1 MSTDRRGRPFDGL
14 GDSLCRSPD
23 DFGDTLRGIVA
34 DQYTCLAELRRDD
47 RAIEGLP
54 VRLVI
59 ALVVGVACLSVMLN
73 MISGVQGLA
82 VAELDVRPEP
92 EVTTPGEQDLTL
104 TVVDPDGR
112 PVAGA
117 TVVVAG
123 DTARLDGV
131 ATARTGDDG
140 VATVTVDP
148 TLGPNRE
155 QGTLSID
162 IKPPA
167 GDRYEDRRGNT
178 RVLVVES

>member
-1 MSTDRRGRPFDGL
+1 MSPDTPRSLRVAVRGRIR
-14 GDSLCRSPD
+14 SLA
-23 DFGDTLRGIVA
+23 A
-34 DQYTCLAELRRDD
+34 DERRRFAELRRDD

-59 ALVVGVACLSVMLN
+59 ALVVGVASLSVMLN

-82 VAELDVRPEP
+82 VTELDARPTP
-92 EVTTPGEQDLTL
+92 EVTTPGEQELSV

-131 ATARTGDDG
+131 ATARTGANG
-140 VATVTVDP
+140 TATVVVAP
-148 TLGPNRE
+148 ALGPNRE
-155 QGTLSID
+155 QGMLSIS

-167 GDRYEDRRGNT
+167 GGQYADRRGNT
-178 RVLVVES
+178 RVLVVAE

>member
-1 MSTDRRGRPFDGL
+1 MAPDNTSSTRADLRARLRSVAATERRRL
-14 GDSLCRSPD
+14 
-23 DFGDTLRGIVA
+23 T
-34 DQYTCLAELRRDD
+34 ELRRDD

-59 ALVVGVACLSVMLN
+59 ALVVGVASLSVMLN

-82 VAELDVRPEP
+82 VAELDARPTP
-92 EVTTPGEQDLTL
+92 EVTTPGEQDLSV

-117 TVVVAG
+117 TVIVAG

-131 ATARTGDDG
+131 ATAQTGSNG
-140 VATVTVDP
+140 TATVAVAP

-155 QGTLSID
+155 QGTLSIS

-167 GDRYEDRRGNT
+167 GGQYADRRGNT
-178 RVLVVES
+178 RVLVVAE